1 MIMNTLIVL
10 TFLVTVFATFNSF
23 VQLFMTKRIAIK
35 ERMLPIVARIEKKV
49 VDLDTKSSLNYDE
62 FGIQNWLIQINGW
75 NGFELTQVI
84 GEVHSIGNQ
93 RRRELLSSGSAPSL
107 VEPLV
112 SNAENAEW
120 QRILSNN
127 IDELR
132 NLKEVYPFYIN
143 IKTKE
148 FNDEID
154 LVIEILKLLQYSN
167 FDEKENELRQK
178 INILKEKEPMVC
190 ITLNELKYK
199 AFIYSPH
206 LAYWLMK

>member
-1 MIMNTLIVL
+1 MNTLIVL

-35 ERMLPIVARIEKKV
+35 ERMLPIVARIEKKIV
-49 VDLDTKSSLNYDE
+49 EIDTTSSLKSEDFE
-62 FGIQNWLIQINGW
+62 IQNWLTQINGW
-75 NGFELTQVI
+75 DGFELTQVI
-84 GEVHSIGNQ
+84 ANIQFVGEQ
-93 RRRELLSSGSAPSL
+93 RREQLLRNGSTPFL
-107 VEPLV
+107 LEGFVR
-112 SNAENAEW
+112 NAEYAEW

-143 IKTKE
+143 IKTKK

-154 LVIEILKLLQYSN
+154 LVIEILKLLQQSN
-167 FDEKENELRQK
+167 FDEIKSELYQK
-178 INILKEKEPMVC
+178 VKILKEKELLIC
-190 ITLNELKYK
+190 KKINDLRYK
-199 AFIYSPH
+199 TFIYSPH